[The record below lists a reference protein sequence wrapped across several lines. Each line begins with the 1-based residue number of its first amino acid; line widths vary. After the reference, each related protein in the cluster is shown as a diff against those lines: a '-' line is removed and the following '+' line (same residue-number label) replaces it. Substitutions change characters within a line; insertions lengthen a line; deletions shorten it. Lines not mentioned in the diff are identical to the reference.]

1 MCVSAAS
8 EAVASPSQSRHTEP
22 PADEEIIAVVH
33 TAALLPGDIQ
43 PDPSGQKK
51 EGELIVEN
59 LKGGNSVTPLD
70 VEKINVGPPEAAIP
84 AVPADSEEINVGN
97 KASGVA
103 DSGIN
108 IADCGETVVA
118 SDLDK
123 DGEKKSEIM
132 GGEEVVTTCANIVQE
147 MVNNSM
153 LSPLPSQ
160 ARQGSD

>member
-1 MCVSAAS
+1 MCVSVAS
-8 EAVASPSQSRHTEP
+8 EAVASPSRPTEP
-22 PADEEIIAVVH
+22 SADEEIIAVVH
-33 TAALLPGDIQ
+33 TAALLPVDIQ
-43 PDPSGQKK
+43 IDPSGQKK

-70 VEKINVGPPEAAIP
+70 IEKINVGSPEAAIP
-84 AVPADSEEINVGN
+84 AVPADSVETNGGK

-103 DSGIN
+103 DSEIN
-108 IADCGETVVA
+108 IADCCKPIIA

-123 DGEKKSEIM
+123 DDEKKSEIM

-160 ARQGSD
+160 TRQGSD

>member
-1 MCVSAAS
+1 
-8 EAVASPSQSRHTEP
+8 
-22 PADEEIIAVVH
+22 VVH
-33 TAALLPGDIQ
+33 TAALLPSDIEL
-43 PDPSGQKK
+43 DPSGQKK

-59 LKGGNSVTPLD
+59 LKGGNSVRPLD
-70 VEKINVGPPEAAIP
+70 VEKINADPSEAAIP
-84 AVPADSEEINVGN
+84 AVQADSVETNVGN
-97 KASGVA
+97 KESGVA

-108 IADCGETVVA
+108 IADCGEKIVA

-123 DGEKKSEIM
+123 DCEKESGIM

-160 ARQGSD
+160 TRQGSD

>member
-1 MCVSAAS
+1 MCVSVAS
-8 EAVASPSQSRHTEP
+8 EAVASPSRPTEP
-22 PADEEIIAVVH
+22 SADEEIIAVVH

-43 PDPSGQKK
+43 LDPSGQKK

-59 LKGGNSVTPLD
+59 LKVGNSVTPLD
-70 VEKINVGPPEAAIP
+70 VKKINVGPSEAAIP
-84 AVPADSEEINVGN
+84 AVPADSEEINVGK
-97 KASGVA
+97 KASGA
-103 DSGIN
+103 SDSEIN
-108 IADCGETVVA
+108 IADCGETVGA

-123 DGEKKSEIM
+123 DSEKESGII

-160 ARQGSD
+160 TRQGSD

>member
-1 MCVSAAS
+1 MCVSVAS
-8 EAVASPSQSRHTEP
+8 EAVASPSRPTEP

-43 PDPSGQKK
+43 LDPSGQKK

-59 LKGGNSVTPLD
+59 LKGGNSITPLD

-84 AVPADSEEINVGN
+84 AVQAESVETNVGN
-97 KASGVA
+97 KASVVA

-108 IADCGETVVA
+108 IADCGETIGA
-118 SDLDK
+118 SDLEK
-123 DGEKKSEIM
+123 DGDKESGRM

-160 ARQGSD
+160 TRQGSD

>member
-1 MCVSAAS
+1 
-8 EAVASPSQSRHTEP
+8 
-22 PADEEIIAVVH
+22 VVH
-33 TAALLPGDIQ
+33 TAALLPSDIEL
-43 PDPSGQKK
+43 DPSGQKK

-70 VEKINVGPPEAAIP
+70 IEKINVGPPEAAIP
-84 AVPADSEEINVGN
+84 AVQADSVEINVGN
-97 KASGVA
+97 KESGVA

-108 IADCGETVVA
+108 IADCGEKICA
-118 SDLDK
+118 SDLEK
-123 DGEKKSEIM
+123 DGEKESGIM

-160 ARQGSD
+160 TRQGSD

>member
-1 MCVSAAS
+1 MCVSAVS
-8 EAVASPSQSRHTEP
+8 EAVASPSRHTEP

-33 TAALLPGDIQ
+33 TASLLPSDIQ

-51 EGELIVEN
+51 EGELIVKN
-59 LKGGNSVTPLD
+59 LKGDNSITPLD

-84 AVPADSEEINVGN
+84 AVQAESVETNVEN
-97 KASGVA
+97 KASSVA

-108 IADCGETVVA
+108 NADCGETIGA
-118 SDLDK
+118 SDLEK
-123 DGEKKSEIM
+123 DGEKESGIIS
-132 GGEEVVTTCANIVQE
+132 GEEVVTTCANIVQE